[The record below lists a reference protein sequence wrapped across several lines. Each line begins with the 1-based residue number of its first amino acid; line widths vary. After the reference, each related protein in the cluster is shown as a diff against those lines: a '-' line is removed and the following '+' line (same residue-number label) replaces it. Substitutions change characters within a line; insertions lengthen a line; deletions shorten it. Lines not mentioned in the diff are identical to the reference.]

1 MAEPGPVEVRR
12 LADGSVL
19 VGTTQALVIDVAWAR
34 TPLDQVRVLEAA
46 GWADAGSLSTPLVV
60 DAALIER
67 LQARTGHAFVWLHL
81 TGAS

>member
-19 VGTTQALVIDVAWAR
+19 VGTTQALVIDAAWTP
-34 TPLDQVRVLEAA
+34 TPLAQVLVLEAA
-46 GWADAGSLSTPLVV
+46 GWAEAGSLTTPLVV

-67 LQARTGHAFVWLHL
+67 LQARTGHAFVWLQL
-81 TGAS
+81 TGS